1 MVVVVVVVVEIL
13 SAEQVLSTR
22 RNKQEN
28 NVVIRNKQM
37 IMDDLDILQ
46 WKMDNFHRLPP
57 KGERRCKDFACF
69 LPTSFF
75 KYLNRVMKVFGRKF
89 VFYLFFTQFFV
100 KGLLFRML
108 VSSMLPIFKESGQLD
123 ATTLQLYSTIAMSPW
138 VSNDLYF
145 FLQKLIWFTGNK
157 ASAWGFIGHDSNRR
171 LS

>member
-1 MVVVVVVVVEIL
+1 
-13 SAEQVLSTR
+13 
-22 RNKQEN
+22 
-28 NVVIRNKQM
+28 M
-37 IMDDLDILQ
+37 IMDEFDAIQ

-108 VSSMLPIFKESGQLD
+108 ASSMLPIFKESGQLD

-138 VSNDLYF
+138 VRF
-145 FLQKLIWFTGNK
+145 FFFEKEGANLFYRQSSHSLEYCLI
-157 ASAWGFIGHDSNRR
+157 
-171 LS
+171 